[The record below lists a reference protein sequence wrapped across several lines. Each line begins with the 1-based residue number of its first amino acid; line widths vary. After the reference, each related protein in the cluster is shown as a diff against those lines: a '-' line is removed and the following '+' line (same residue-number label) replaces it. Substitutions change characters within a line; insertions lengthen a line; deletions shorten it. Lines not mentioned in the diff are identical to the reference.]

1 MANQI
6 TTATNL
12 ANPDTSIAQNDARR
26 YYNNFYSAQFSI
38 GPADDAIIGFFEQYT
53 QNKAAAKNLASVVIY
68 TAQAQNLDPMKV
80 LSEFQQ
86 LPKGQ
91 LNAYLAAFL
100 NTNRA
105 PTSMI
110 GIKSTSNTNP
120 LVQRSVLV

>member
-1 MANQI
+1 MNNQI

-12 ANPDTSIAQNDARR
+12 TGPDTSVDRGDPRR
-26 YYNNFYSAQFSI
+26 YYNNFYSKQFEI
-38 GPADDAIIGFFEQYT
+38 GPANDAIVGFFEQYT
-53 QNKAAAKNLASVVIY
+53 QNKKSAKNLAAVVIY
-68 TAQAQNLDPMKV
+68 TAQAQNLDPMAV

-110 GIKSTSNTNP
+110 GIKSTTNTNP
-120 LVQRSVLV
+120 LVSRSVLV